1 MTNTAG
7 HAQSPA
13 ASAFESTINGK
24 QTHLY
29 VLKNNNGVETTIT
42 NYGGRIVSMLVPDK
56 NGKLVDVSEG
66 FDNIETFEKSAERYY
81 GALIGPFANR
91 IANGKFT
98 LDGQEYTLNT
108 NNGTNALHGGKPGFE
123 SVVWEGAQVDSS
135 TVELTYIAKDMEG
148 GFPGNVHVKV
158 VYHLNDDNGL
168 AINYEATTDKTTVIN
183 LTSHPYFNLNGV
195 GNGTIVDHIVQIHA
209 DAYIPVNSNL
219 IPTGELETVIGTPFD
234 FNQPTTIGAR
244 IDEDNVQL
252 KEGRGYDHTY
262 VLNKHDD
269 KTPVAIAIG
278 DKTGIEM
285 SVFTTEPGMQFY
297 SGNFMQSKN
306 VMKHGG
312 TDDFR
317 TAFAMETQHYPDSP
331 NQPNFPSTILNPGEV
346 YKSYCE
352 YRFAVVK

>member
-1 MTNTAG
+1 MTDTVG

-29 VLKNNNGVETTIT
+29 ILKNDNGVEATIT
-42 NYGGRIVSMLVPDK
+42 NYGGRIVSILVPNK
-56 NGKLVDVSEG
+56 TGKLVDVSEG
-66 FDNIETFEKSAERYY
+66 FDTIETFEKSAERYY

-98 LDGQEYTLNT
+98 LEGQEYTLNT
-108 NNGTNALHGGKPGFE
+108 NNGANTLHGGKPGFE
-123 SVVWEGAQVDSS
+123 SVVWDAIQVDAS
-135 TVELTYIAKDMEG
+135 TLELTYIKKDLEG

-158 VYHLNDDNGL
+158 VYCLTDDNGL
-168 AINYEATTDKTTVIN
+168 TINYEATTDKTTIIN

-195 GNGTIVDHIVQIHA
+195 GNGTIVDHTTQINA
-209 DAYIPVNSNL
+209 DAYIPVNANL
-219 IPTGELETVIGTPFD
+219 IPTGELAAVKGTPFD
-234 FNQPTTIGAR
+234 FNQSTTIGAR
-244 IDEDNVQL
+244 INEKNEQL
-252 KEGRGYDHTY
+252 EGGRGYDHTY
-262 VLNKHDD
+262 VLNTHDD
-269 KTPVAIAIG
+269 KTPVAIATG
-278 DKTGIEM
+278 DKTGIVM

-297 SGNFMQSKN
+297 SGNFMQGKN
-306 VMKHGG
+306 IMKHGG

-331 NQPNFPSTILNPGEV
+331 NQPNFPSTVLKPGEI

-352 YRFAVVK
+352 YRFSVEK